1 MAEAAAARG
10 QPDRAADRARAGLT
24 GMGEILF
31 LAHRIPF
38 PPDRGDKIR
47 SHHILK
53 ALAALAPVHVA
64 CLADNAQDMAH
75 EAELAAVAAS
85 HCLVR
90 RRGSLIGAGL
100 SALLSGRPI
109 SLAAFAS
116 TRLARYVKQVL
127 ATRPISTIFVFSGQ
141 MAQYV
146 PASFQGRVVM
156 DFVDVD
162 SAKFG
167 QYGRRPGLGAPVYL
181 REAWLLRRYEARIA
195 RRATTSLLVSEAE
208 ADLLRSRLGQGPIPD
223 VRALGNGIDTAL
235 FDPAGIP
242 MAPELVMG
250 GPQIVFTGQM
260 DYPPNVEAVVTFA
273 RQVMP
278 LIKGRFPGA
287 QFNVVGR
294 APTAPVLALDGVNGT
309 RVTGAVPDVRPW
321 LAGADLVVV
330 PLSLARGVQN
340 KVLEAMAMARPVL
353 LTPQA
358 ATGIAAVDGR
368 DFAISPADPEELA
381 ARAVGLLTDTIR
393 ADALGRAARAFVI
406 AQCGWDRVLAPLP
419 GLVGLD
425 RRFGRRA
432 A

>member
-1 MAEAAAARG
+1 
-10 QPDRAADRARAGLT
+10 
-24 GMGEILF
+24 MGEILF

-47 SHHILK
+47 SHHVLK
-53 ALAALAPVHVA
+53 ALAALAPVHVG
-64 CLADNAQDMAH
+64 CLADNADDMAH
-75 EAELAAVAAS
+75 ESELAALATT
-85 HCLVR
+85 HCLVKR
-90 RRGSLIGAGL
+90 RASLAVAGL
-100 SALLSGRPI
+100 SAVLGGRPI
-109 SLAAFAS
+109 SLAAFS
-116 TRLARYVKQVL
+116 SGKLARYVRKVL
-127 ATRPISTIFVFSGQ
+127 ASRPISTIFVFSGQ

-167 QYGRRPGLGAPVYL
+167 QYARRPGLSAPVYL
-181 REAWLLRRYEARIA
+181 REAWLLRRYEARMA

-208 ADLLRSRLGQGPIPD
+208 AALLRSRLGRGTKPD
-223 VRALGNGIDTAL
+223 VRAMGNGIDTAH

-242 MAPELVMG
+242 IAPQLVMG

-260 DYPPNVEAVVTFA
+260 DYPPNVDAVIAFA

-287 QFNVVGR
+287 LFNVVGR
-294 APTAPVLALDGVNGT
+294 APSPAVLALDGVNGT

-330 PLSLARGVQN
+330 PLTLARGVQN

-353 LTPQA
+353 LTPEA
-358 ATGIAAVDGR
+358 ATGIDAVDGR
-368 DFAISPADPEELA
+368 DFSVSPADPEEMA

-406 AQCGWDRVLAPLP
+406 AQCGWDQVLAPLP
-419 GLVGLD
+419 QLVGFE

>member
-1 MAEAAAARG
+1 
-10 QPDRAADRARAGLT
+10 
-24 GMGEILF
+24 MGEILF

-53 ALAALAPVHVA
+53 VLATLAPVHAA
-64 CLADNAQDMAH
+64 CLADDASDLAH

-90 RRGSLIGAGL
+90 RRGSLVGAGL
-100 SALLSGRPI
+100 AALLGGRPV

-116 TRLARYVKQVL
+116 AKLARYVRQVL
-127 ATRPISTIFVFSGQ
+127 AERPITTIFVFSGQ

-146 PASFQGRVVM
+146 PAGFAGRVVM

-167 QYGRRPGLGAPVYL
+167 QYARRPGLAGPVYM
-181 REAWLLRRYEARIA
+181 REAWLLRRYEARMA

-208 ADLLRSRLGQGPIPD
+208 AALLRSRLGRGPAPD
-223 VRALGNGIDTAL
+223 VRALGNGIDTAY
-235 FDPAGIP
+235 FDPAGVPI
-242 MAPELVMG
+242 APPLVMG

-260 DYPPNVEAVVTFA
+260 DYPPNVEAVVAFA

-278 LIKGRFPGA
+278 LIRGRFPGA

-294 APTAPVLALDGVNGT
+294 APSPAVLALDGVCGT

-330 PLSLARGVQN
+330 PLTLARGVQN

-353 LTPQA
+353 LTAEA
-358 ATGIAAVDGR
+358 ATGIDAVDGR
-368 DFAISPADPEELA
+368 DFAVSPAAPEEFA
-381 ARAVGLLTDTIR
+381 ARAVGLLSNPIR
-393 ADALGRAARAFVI
+393 ADGLGRAARAFVI

-419 GLVGLD
+419 ALVGFD

>member
-1 MAEAAAARG
+1 
-10 QPDRAADRARAGLT
+10 
-24 GMGEILF
+24 MGEILF
-31 LAHRIPF
+31 IAHRIPF

-47 SHHILK
+47 SHHMLK

-64 CLADNAQDMAH
+64 CLADDAQDMAH
-75 EAELAAVAAS
+75 EGELAAVAAS

-90 RRGSLIGAGL
+90 RRGSLASAGL
-100 SALLSGRPI
+100 AALLGGRPI
-109 SLAAFAS
+109 SLAAFS
-116 TRLARYVKQVL
+116 NGKLARYVKRTL
-127 ATRPISTIFVFSGQ
+127 ASRPITTIFVFSGQ

-146 PASFQGRVVM
+146 PAGFTGRVVM

-167 QYGRRPGLGAPVYL
+167 QYARRPGLAAPVYA

-208 ADLLRSRLGQGPIPD
+208 AALFRSRLGRGAMPD
-223 VRALGNGIDTAL
+223 VRSLGNGIDTAY

-242 MAPELVMG
+242 IAPQMVMA

-260 DYPPNVEAVVTFA
+260 DYPPNVDAVVSFA

-278 LIKGRFPGA
+278 LIRGRFPRA
-287 QFNVVGR
+287 EFNVVGR
-294 APTAPVLALDGVNGT
+294 APTPAVQALDGVNGT
-309 RVTGAVPDVRPW
+309 RVTGAVADVRPW

-330 PLSLARGVQN
+330 PLTLARGVQN

-353 LTPQA
+353 LTPEA
-358 ATGIAAVDGR
+358 ATGIAATDGR
-368 DFAISPADPEELA
+368 EFAISPAASEELA
-381 ARAVGLLTDTIR
+381 ARAVGLLSDTIR

-419 GLVGLD
+419 ALVGLD